1 MDNPRTPGWFLPL
14 PDAQLEILIAL
25 ADGAAP
31 GFAIMRMVAERT
43 EGRS

>member
-14 PDAQLEILIAL
+14 PDAELEILIAL
-25 ADGAAP
+25 DGAAH
-31 GFAIMRMVAERT
+31 GFAIMRVVAERT